1 MVICALH
8 FCNDFLGYVAQ
19 TQLVCKGVRF
29 HFIIHKSIGVRH
41 FNYACRPFK
50 VNKIEV
56 TSNQQSLIKL
66 KTQQDSV
73 LKRNITRDKM
83 HIYLIQPI
91 QITLN

>member
-1 MVICALH
+1 MHYIFAMISWVMLLKLNLYAKVYGFTLLFINQLECVIS
-8 FCNDFLGYVAQ
+8 
-19 TQLVCKGVRF
+19 
-29 HFIIHKSIGVRH
+29 IIHVDHLKI
-41 FNYACRPFK
+41 NE
-50 VNKIEV
+50 IEV

-66 KTQQDSV
+66 KTQQNFV